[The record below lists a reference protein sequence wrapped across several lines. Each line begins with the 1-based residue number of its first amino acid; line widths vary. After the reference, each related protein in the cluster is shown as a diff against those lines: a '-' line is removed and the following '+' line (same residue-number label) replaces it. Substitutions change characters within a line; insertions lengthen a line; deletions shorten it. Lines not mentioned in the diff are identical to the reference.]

1 MKGKVIQELSTEAE
15 LRQSVNRL
23 KFEFLAPM
31 MLENITVT
39 KFKRIKKHESGLVI
53 FFQKM
58 SACPSVE
65 YPDR

>member
-1 MKGKVIQELSTEAE
+1 
-15 LRQSVNRL
+15 
-23 KFEFLAPM
+23 

-58 SACPSVE
+58 SAYPSVE
-65 YPDR
+65 YPNR